1 MKLENLEIKVT
12 VIDNNNVNTNYEFKL
27 GSYELDKDEHKQECE
42 VLLAILPH
50 LGKLLTDVT
59 NKKK

>member
-27 GSYELDKDEHKQECE
+27 GSYELDKDEPQ
-42 VLLAILPH
+42 
-50 LGKLLTDVT
+50 TRM
-59 NKKK
+59 